1 MNDTETAWKEFK
13 AATATD
19 ITARGGKKLISMQD
33 AMKKSEST
41 PGPWE
46 INNNIGRKGE
56 LGIVAEAAPCIV
68 AVMGN
73 AGAWPAEAKANAAL
87 IAAGPDML
95 AALKFLTEA
104 ARTEPGMAVY
114 KAHIEKAEA
123 VIARATSANE

>member
-1 MNDTETAWKEFK
+1 MKCSEIK
-13 AATATD
+13 
-19 ITARGGKKLISMQD
+19 IMQD

-87 IAAGPDML
+87 IAAAPDLL
-95 AALKFLTEA
+95 AALQDVVEFMPNLADEYPMFGAIIADCKTAIAKA
-104 ARTEPGMAVY
+104 A
-114 KAHIEKAEA
+114 AE
-123 VIARATSANE
+123 